1 MVALNN
7 VLLVERSNARQNNV
21 KRFSSGAITVL
32 SDVPNWRCVLFE
44 SFWGSGGRSDVGSR

>member
-7 VLLVERSNARQNNV
+7 VLLVERSNPRQNNV
-21 KRFSSGAITVL
+21 KRFSGGAIPVL

-44 SFWGSGGRSDVGSR
+44 SFWGSEGRSDVGSR